1 MKTTKFITAP
11 VVALFFVFFSFNVFA
26 QSYSEAQTNLTIDHQ
41 LIMKHAN
48 AIASGEAKTK
58 NDQVTHYNEFRKSLA
73 EAKKVHNLLKK
84 VIPEKAK
91 SEAVIHHDNID
102 KYYAS
107 ATSHANAMMEELKNE
122 KPDDAKLKE
131 HAKKLRDDIQ
141 LAEKENQALIKEAL

>member
-1 MKTTKFITAP
+1 MKNMIA
-11 VVALFFVFFSFNVFA
+11 VMVALTFLFFSGNVT
-26 QSYSEAQTNLTIDHQ
+26 AQTNAENHTRLTTVHQ
-41 LIMKHAN
+41 TIITHTN
-48 AIASGEAKTK
+48 AIASGEAKTR
-58 NDQVTHYNEFRKSLA
+58 NDQVTHFNEFRKSLA

-131 HAKKLRDDIQ
+131 HAKKLHDDIQ
-141 LAEKENQALIKEAL
+141 MAEKENQALIKEAL